1 MEYIYIIILLIVGI
15 IMIVNPE
22 LLWKIEHIFTVKNGE
37 PTELYMAFTR
47 IVGVLLVCVTIVIT
61 VALFFQ

>member
-1 MEYIYIIILLIVGI
+1 
-15 IMIVNPE
+15 MIVKPE
-22 LLWKIEHIFTVKNGE
+22 VLWKIEHIFTVKNGE